1 MSEQMN
7 GVLPRGV
14 TQKKFNAAVEKF
26 RALLGEGNVL
36 LKAEQLI
43 PYNKIM
49 ISVENAA
56 HAPSAAL
63 TATTVEQVQ
72 GIVKICN
79 QYRIPIWTIST
90 GRNFGYGTAAPVQRG
105 QVILDLKKMNRI
117 IKIDPDMCTALVE
130 PGVTFQQ
137 LYDYI
142 EENKLPLML
151 SFSAPSA
158 IAGPLGNTMDRGVGY
173 TPYGEHFMMQ
183 CGMEVVL
190 ANGDIYRTGMGGVK
204 GSNTWQIFKWGYGPT
219 LDGLFTQANYGITTK
234 MGFWLMPRPPA
245 YKPFEVIFENEADI
259 VEIVDIL
266 RPLRIAQ
273 IIPNAVVIANILW
286 EAGSAHLRRRDYIAE
301 PGHTPDPILEK
312 MQKDSGMGAWNLYAA
327 LYGTQEQIDVNWKIV
342 TDAFRKHGKGRIVT
356 QEEAGDKQP
365 FKYRA
370 ELMSGVP
377 NLQEFGLYNWRGGGG
392 SMWFA
397 PVSEARGSEC
407 KKQALLAKRILH
419 KYGLDYV
426 AEFIVGPRDMH
437 HVIDVLYDRTS
448 EEETRRA
455 DACFSELLDEFEKEG
470 YAVYRVNTRFQE
482 RVARSYGPVK
492 RDVEHAIKRALD
504 PNNILAPG
512 RSGIDLDTYETRR
525 SAKSTSSDE
534 S

>member
-1 MSEQMN
+1 MSAEN
-7 GVLPRGV
+7 NAVLPRGV
-14 TQKKFNAAVEKF
+14 TSEAFGKALEQF
-26 RALLGEGNVL
+26 RALLGEANVL
-36 LKAEQLI
+36 VQAEQLA
-43 PYNKIM
+43 PYSKVM
-49 ISVENAA
+49 MPVENAA

-63 TATTVEQVQ
+63 TATTVEQIQ

-79 QYRIPIWTIST
+79 EHRIPIYTIST
-90 GRNFGYGTAAPVQRG
+90 GRNFGYGSAAPVQRG
-105 QVILDLKKMNRI
+105 QVVLDLKKMNKI
-117 IKIDPDMCTALVE
+117 IKVDPEMCYALVE

-142 EENKLPLML
+142 NDNNLNLML

-190 ANGDIYRTGMGGVK
+190 ANGEVYRTGMGGVK

-219 LDGLFTQANYGITTK
+219 LDGMFTQSNYGITTK
-234 MGFWLMPRPPA
+234 MGFWLMPRPPV
-245 YKPFEVIFENEADI
+245 YKPFEVIFDNEEDI
-259 VEIVDIL
+259 VEIVDML
-266 RPLRIAQ
+266 RPLRIAGT
-273 IIPNAVVIANILW
+273 IPNSVVIASTLW
-286 EAGSAHLRRRDYIAE
+286 EAGSAHLRRSNYLSE
-301 PGHTPDPILEK
+301 PGHTPDSVIRQ
-312 MQKDSGMGAWNLYAA
+312 MQKDTGMGAWNLYAA
-327 LYGTQEQIDVNWKIV
+327 LYGTREQVDVDWKIV
-342 TDAFRKHGKGRIVT
+342 ADAFRKLGKGRIVT
-356 QEEAGDKQP
+356 QEEAGNTQP

-407 KKQALLAKRILH
+407 EKQAALAKRILH
-419 KYGLDYV
+419 KHGLDYV
-426 AEFIVGPRDMH
+426 AEFIVAPRDMH
-437 HVIDVLYDRTS
+437 HVIDVLYNRADA
-448 EEETRRA
+448 EESQRA
-455 DACFSELLDEFEKEG
+455 DACFNELLNEFEKEG

-492 RDVEHAIKRALD
+492 RDLEHAIKRAVD

-512 RSGIDLDTYETRR
+512 RCGIDLDTWKRT
-525 SAKSTSSDE
+525 
-534 S
+534 